1 LDKPKHFWTNERAVE
16 LMSKE
21 DHRIIWKEKND
32 LELMLIIQKF
42 IEMKDIKTVREYQK
56 FKKENSTTVPSLWVI
71 NERFGSWECLLKR
84 LGKKTYDRYRWANYS
99 NEELYEIVQS
109 FILTNS
115 IRSQR
120 MYEVKRMGKNLPSVS
135 TLKKRFENM
144 NTLFNKKSSAV
155 ICATDFELLTSLKNE
170 IIRLNLEESLS
181 MTEFRKRYDRDAL
194 PSIDTIMRR
203 TNKNW
208 EELLTEIGYDYRP
221 VKTSRLLQNLEN

>member
-1 LDKPKHFWTNERAVE
+1 
-16 LMSKE
+16 M
-21 DHRIIWKEKND
+21 
-32 LELMLIIQKF
+32 
-42 IEMKDIKTVREYQK
+42 
-56 FKKENSTTVPSLWVI
+56 
-71 NERFGSWECLLKR
+71 
-84 LGKKTYDRYRWANYS
+84 ANYS

-155 ICATDFELLTSLKNE
+155 IGATDFELLTSLKNE